1 MYFDAKSVS
10 FFALYGE
17 SVSRESLNELFGFVA
32 TVLLLD
38 AAGLDSVIFPN
49 LGLNSSALFSFCCF
63 QLGVFQLGVFSST
76 VSTFFGAVAAACF
89 LHEGTGLSG
98 VDGAELSGVVLVAVF
113 HDGVD

>member
-1 MYFDAKSVS
+1 M
-10 FFALYGE
+10 
-17 SVSRESLNELFGFVA
+17 ELFVLA
-32 TVLLLD
+32 AVLLLD
-38 AAGLDSVIFPN
+38 DDELSEIFPN
-49 LGLNSSALFSFCCF
+49 FGFDSSALASFCCF